1 MPRPDVT
8 VVVPCYNGERYL
20 DQCLSSVER
29 NDRVRLQVVCV
40 NDGSTD
46 GTLGIMRRH
55 AMHDPRVSVV
65 DRANSGYGAAV
76 NAGLGQAEGTYV
88 AVAEAD
94 DFELP
99 HMYDDLFD
107 LACAYGGPDV
117 VKSCY
122 WRVVA
127 AGTARE
133 RRYRGYVYGRVRP
146 RERPFTIAEAPQLLQ
161 FHPSIW
167 SGLYR
172 REFLVGRG
180 IRLVEAPGGGWVD
193 NTFLVEALCQA
204 ESILYSDSCY
214 YCYREDIAGTS
225 TAARSWQVSYER
237 WNERQDVLDRLGMAD
252 EGVLR
257 ANCVV
262 GLKFVEA
269 ALSQGVLD
277 TAEGVAATREL
288 LGRMDPTV
296 VAGIS
301 EVSPG
306 VIDAYGRLTGQRVR
320 GDAVRYGLHLA
331 REALWGLRVNGPGF
345 VAQNIALARRRE
357 EAGQDGAAGKEG

>member
-8 VVVPCYNGERYL
+8 VVVPCFNGERYL

-46 GTLGIMRRH
+46 GTLDIMRRH
-55 AMHDPRVSVV
+55 AARDPRVSVV
-65 DRANSGYGAAV
+65 DRANAGYGAAV
-76 NAGLGQAEGTYV
+76 NAGLEQAEGTYV

-107 LACAYGGPDV
+107 LACAYGTPDV

-122 WRVVA
+122 WRVVGA
-127 AGTARE
+127 DTPRE

-146 RERPFTIAEAPQLLQ
+146 RTQPFTIASAPQLLQ

-172 REFLVGRG
+172 RGFLAEHG

-204 ESILYSDSCY
+204 TSIVYTDSCH

-225 TAARSWQVSYER
+225 TAARSWQVSYAR
-237 WNERQDVLDRLGMAD
+237 WNERQDVLERLGVTD
-252 EGVLR
+252 PGVLR

-269 ALSQGVLD
+269 ALAQGVLD
-277 TAEGVAATREL
+277 SPEGTAATREL
-288 LGRMDPTV
+288 LCRMDPALV
-296 VAGIS
+296 SGVS

-306 VIDAYGRLTGQRVR
+306 VVRTYSRLTGRAVR
-320 GDAVRYGLHLA
+320 ASGIRYGLHLA
-331 REALWGLRVNGPGF
+331 GEALWGLEVNGPAF
-345 VAQNIALARRRE
+345 VAGNIALARRRE
-357 EAGQDGAAGKEG
+357 AGEGSTTDGEG